1 MIRRPRY
8 DKGRRGLTLVELMV
22 GLAVLGLLTVLGSS
36 YLTLGTGTWL
46 RLSGKAQT
54 ANAVGSTQALL
65 RQVLGQ
71 AYPQPVKQNGAVT
84 VAFDGQGDAVT
95 FEGFLPSS
103 VKTRTITRI
112 KLALEQSPDS
122 ISKRLIMRWDDHNPG
137 GGRSI
142 LLEDIG
148 AAQFSYYDKANRRWS
163 GTWTQQGTLPAAI
176 GLDVAFTGE
185 NATRRAWPK
194 LVVKPMLTAS
204 ATCLYDP
211 GVQACRE

>member
-1 MIRRPRY
+1 MIRRARY
-8 DKGRRGLTLVELMV
+8 DNGRRGLTLVELMV

-36 YLTLGTGTWL
+36 FLSLGTGTWQ
-46 RLSGKAQT
+46 RLSAKAQT

-65 RQVLGQ
+65 RQVLSQ
-71 AYPQPVKQNGAVT
+71 AYPEAVKQDGTAT
-84 VAFDGQGDAVT
+84 VAFDGQAEAVT

-112 KLALEQSPDS
+112 KLALEQSPRS
-122 ISKRLIMRWDDHNPG
+122 ISKRLIMRWDDHLG

-142 LLEDIG
+142 LLENIG
-148 AAQFSYYDKANRRWS
+148 AAQFSYYDKATKRWS
-163 GTWTQQGTLPAAI
+163 GTWMQQSALPAAI
-176 GLDVAFTGE
+176 SLDVAFTGE

-194 LVVKPMLTAS
+194 FVVKPMVTAS